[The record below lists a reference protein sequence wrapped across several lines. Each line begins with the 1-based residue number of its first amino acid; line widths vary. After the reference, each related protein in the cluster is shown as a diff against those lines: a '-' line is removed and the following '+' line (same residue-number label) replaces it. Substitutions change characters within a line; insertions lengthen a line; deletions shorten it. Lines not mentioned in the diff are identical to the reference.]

1 MDGTTPPGRGR
12 RARPRATALACCAGA
27 AVLLAGCGAPA
38 PRQDAARDAAAAF
51 ERALGGSDH
60 AGACALLAPGT
71 REELER
77 QEGMPCAR
85 ALPGTRLP
93 HGGPVR
99 GTEVY
104 GRQAMLRLAAD
115 TLFLSQFR
123 GGWKV
128 VAAGCTPR
136 RDLPYRCTL
145 KGE

>member
-1 MDGTTPPGRGR
+1 MDGTTRPGRR
-12 RARPRATALACCAGA
+12 RRTRALAAALACCAGA
-27 AVLLAGCGAPA
+27 AALLTGCGAPA
-38 PRQDAARDAAAAF
+38 SRQDGARDAAAAF
-51 ERALGGSDH
+51 ERALAGSDH

-77 QEGMPCAR
+77 QEETPCAR
-85 ALPGTRLP
+85 ALPGARLP

-104 GRQAMLRLAAD
+104 GRQALLRLAAD

-136 RDLPYRCTL
+136 QDLPYRCTL